1 MELLDSA
8 DALQKLKYTAQTEDW
23 VIGVVNADLTI
34 HRYLENL
41 SLNLSPTRRETL
53 NFPPFRV
60 GKGARGLG
68 LSWAFPHDV
77 KSQNAD
83 GEKCVGKPYTKC
95 DRCWNY
101 STRMGK
107 SAEHP
112 LICDRCVAALAE
124 NSSKYTLIRR
134 TSPYF

>member
-8 DALQKLKYTAQTEDW
+8 NALQKLKYTAQTEDW

-53 NFPPFRV
+53 NFPPSRV

-83 GEKCVGKPYTKC
+83 GEKCVGKAYTKC

-101 STRMGK
+101 STRMGE

-112 LICDRCVAALAE
+112 LICDRCL
-124 NSSKYTLIRR
+124 
-134 TSPYF
+134 PP